1 MDSRLPVLVVV
12 ALAGVVVLAGCS
24 GVTDTP
30 ASSPN
35 ASGDELG
42 VENGYAYDDSIQIE
56 ADDGLNETELERVVS
71 RMMARVEH
79 VRDLEFERSVPVAM
93 IARDEYRDRA
103 GNRGPGQSRPW
114 DEQFWEAA
122 FVVGE
127 ETTVGEARGGVFG
140 ATVQGFYNGSHIVIV
155 TDDPNSTLPDRG
167 TLVHELQHALQD
179 QHGLLSGRGDTH
191 DGDLAASGIVEGD
204 ANVVEQEYEERCAGE
219 WSCIPEPEATGGD
232 GPSINLGLF
241 VSVFVP
247 YSDGPTLV
255 DDLRARDGWSAV
267 NEALRSPPESTEQV
281 IHPEK
286 YPEETPVPVRVTDRS
301 AESWERFGTGDG
313 HRWDVVGE
321 ATLYAA
327 FWHNG
332 VIERGHLQSDSSS
345 LSPYEYDHP
354 ITEGWGGDRI
364 VPYTNGSA
372 EGYVF
377 ATTWDTERD
386 ARQFHEGYLE
396 LLRGQDAELVRPG
409 VYRVPES
416 SPYGDAFRVVRN
428 GTRVTVVNAPTV
440 AALEGVHAS
449 TGEGVTNVTDE
460 STDSTDSPP
469 IPVPGFGVGVTLVA
483 LVAAVGLLVRRARLR
498 R

>member
-1 MDSRLPVLVVV
+1 MDARLLVPVVV

-24 GVTDTP
+24 GVIDTP

-35 ASGDELG
+35 ASGDGLG
-42 VENGYAYDDSIQIE
+42 VENGYAYDDSIPID
-56 ADDGLNETELERVVS
+56 AGDGLNETELDRVVS
-71 RMMARVEH
+71 RMMARIER
-79 VRDLEFERSVPVAM
+79 VRGLEFERSVPVAM
-93 IARDEYRDRA
+93 IARDEYRQRA
-103 GNRGPGQSRPW
+103 GNRGPEGPRPW
-114 DEQFWEAA
+114 QEQLWEAA

-140 ATVQGFYNGSHIVIV
+140 ATVQGFYNGSHIVVV
-155 TDDPNSTLPDRG
+155 TEDPNSTLPGRG

-179 QHGLLSGRGDTH
+179 QHGLLSGRRDTH

-204 ANVVEQEYEERCAGE
+204 ANVVEHEYEERCGGE
-219 WSCIPEPEATGGD
+219 WSCIPEPAATGGD

-255 DDLRARDGWSAV
+255 ADLRERDGWSAV

-281 IHPEK
+281 IHPDK
-286 YPEETPVPVRVTDRS
+286 YPEETPVPVRVRDRS
-301 AESWERFGTGDG
+301 AGSWDRFETDDG
-313 HRWDVVGE
+313 YRWDTVGE

-332 VIERGHLQSDSSS
+332 VIERGYLRSDSSS

-354 ITEGWGGDRI
+354 ITAGWGGDRI

-377 ATTWDTERD
+377 ATTWDSKRD

-396 LLRGQDAELVRPG
+396 LLRSQDAELVRPG

-416 SPYGDAFRVVRN
+416 SPYADAFRVVRN

-440 AALEGVHAS
+440 GALNAVHAPADEGVRS
-449 TGEGVTNVTDE
+449 VNDTGTANP
-460 STDSTDSPP
+460 SSPL
-469 IPVPGFGVGVTLVA
+469 PGFGVVAA
-483 LVAAVGLLVRRARLR
+483 LVGALSGAAVLARRAVR
-498 R
+498 